1 MKVFVD
7 RMVFNSRNF
16 VLTVLRYFWP
26 ARSVGGTEP
35 AGEQSSRWLND
46 RPAFE
51 LCHNDLHGRLL
62 SQSLIGA
69 WQRTDCLIM

>member
-35 AGEQSSRWLND
+35 AGEQSSQRLALNLPES
-46 RPAFE
+46 RVPR
-51 LCHNDLHGRLL
+51 G
-62 SQSLIGA
+62 
-69 WQRTDCLIM
+69 